1 MKEQPEITTRTRFP
15 LGDIRSAGRA
25 RRKVHSRDVEMALC
39 RHAQGD
45 WGQVSPEEWAR
56 NEQSLVHGHR
66 LLSQYRSQ
74 SGYAFWVI
82 TAMAAGSSRPLT
94 RGCGSTPH

>member
-1 MKEQPEITTRTRFP
+1 MKEQPEINTRTRFP
-15 LGDIRSAGRA
+15 LGEIRIARSAQ
-25 RRKVHSRDVEMALC
+25 RRVQSRDVEMALR

-66 LLSQYRSQ
+66 LLSQYRAH

-82 TAMAAGSSRPLT
+82 TDYDR
-94 RGCGSTPH
+94 RSTIVF

>member
-15 LGDIRSAGRA
+15 LGDVQIAGSARL
-25 RRKVHSRDVEMALC
+25 R

-45 WGQVSPEEWAR
+45 WGQVSSEEWAR
-56 NEQSLVHGHR
+56 NDRNLSSGHR
-66 LLSQYRSQ
+66 LLSAYRAQ

-82 TAMAAGSSRPLT
+82 TDYDR
-94 RGCGSTPH
+94 RSTIVF

>member
-15 LGDIRSAGRA
+15 LGDVQIAGSA
-25 RRKVHSRDVEMALC
+25 RRKLHARDVEIALR

-45 WGQVSPEEWAR
+45 WGQVSSEEWAR
-56 NEQSLVHGHR
+56 NDRNLSSGHR
-66 LLSQYRSQ
+66 LLSAYRAQ

-82 TAMAAGSSRPLT
+82 TDYDR
-94 RGCGSTPH
+94 RSTIVF